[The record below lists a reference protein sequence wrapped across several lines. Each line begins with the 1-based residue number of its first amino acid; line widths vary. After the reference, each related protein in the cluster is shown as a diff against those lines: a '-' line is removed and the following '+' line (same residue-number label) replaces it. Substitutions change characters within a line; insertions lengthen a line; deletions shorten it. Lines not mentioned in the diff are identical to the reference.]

1 MANYYV
7 IQIKFHWGPPR
18 LAPGR
23 LFERR
28 SRTNERRSRT
38 NERGDDLSR
47 LHGFQFNLHIVF
59 GKLLRWRHGCV
70 VGKINSSWM
79 NFRCRYSLNRLKL
92 RPCWRKDEFRRIS
105 LSLLHFCTVLHY
117 FNPYTY
123 IGVKCQRESR
133 GRQQK
138 RTLDRRKAAERKVAY
153 NW

>member
-1 MANYYV
+1 MITYV
-7 IQIKFHWGPPR
+7 PR
-18 LAPGR
+18 LVPSRLFER

-28 SRTNERRSRT
+28 SRTNERRKSRVY
-38 NERGDDLSR
+38 DLSR
-47 LHGFQFNLHIVF
+47 LHGFEFNLHIVG
-59 GKLLRWRHGCV
+59 GKLLPWCHGCV
-70 VGKINSSWM
+70 VSKINGSWM
-79 NFRCRYSLNRLKL
+79 NFWSRSKLSLCLTK
-92 RPCWRKDEFRRIS
+92 FRRIS

-133 GRQQK
+133 RQQK